1 MDDAQRGLAY
11 EQFPEGME
19 AADAFALLGN
29 GIRMQ
34 ILQALWAAPETPV
47 AFSDLFRA
55 TDATDSAQFSY
66 HLQQLTQHFV
76 RRTENGYRLR
86 QAGNKVVQAV
96 LAGSFTAHPSR
107 SIAISDSCVK
117 CSGPLEAVYDDEMLA
132 ITCLRCHFEHGEY
145 PFPPGALNNRTDPEV
160 LEAFD
165 HRVRRLYGLAKDGVC
180 PECSGRMQTVVA
192 TPDDAVTCDLAGAP
206 LRAGYVCEQCAHTLT
221 SGVGLGLIDN
231 SAVIA
236 FYENHDI
243 DLSTTPYWQLKWC
256 VSDEPM
262 QVQSQKPLRI
272 SITITLNDDV
282 LEIVLDQELTVCEI
296 SQTYNSTTNVA
307 VHDE

>member
-1 MDDAQRGLAY
+1 MNDTMRDY
-11 EQFPEGME
+11 EFTQFPESME
-19 AADAFALLGN
+19 PADAFALLGN
-29 GIRMQ
+29 EIRMQ

-47 AFSDLFRA
+47 TFSDLFRA
-55 TDATDSAQFSY
+55 TTATDSAQFSY

-76 RRTENGYRLR
+76 HRTENGYHLR

-107 SIAISDSCVK
+107 SIAISDNCMK
-117 CSGPLEAVYDDEMLA
+117 CSGPLEALYENEMIA
-132 ITCLRCHFEHGEY
+132 ITCLRCHHEHGEY
-145 PFPPGALNNRTDPEV
+145 PLPPGALNNRTEAEV

-165 HRVRRLYGLAKDGVC
+165 QRVRRLYGLARDGVC
-180 PECSGRMQTVVA
+180 PECSGRMQTVIA
-192 TPDDAVTCDLAGAP
+192 TPDDAGDCDLGGAP

-221 SGVGLGLIDN
+221 SGIGLGLIDN

-243 DLSTTPYWQLKWC
+243 DLRKTPYWQLKWC
-256 VSDEPM
+256 VSDESM
-262 QVQSQKPLRI
+262 RVQSQEPLRI
-272 SITITLNDDV
+272 SITITLSNDV

-296 SQTYNSTTNVA
+296 RQTYNKTTNFA
-307 VHDE
+307 VHDR